1 MNLQDRIA
9 LMSRLGSLLSEPDE
23 RLLAHV
29 QRTAHHNPW
38 FTEENQRA
46 AMKALAEHML
56 QSEALGDW
64 AASYD
69 LAAEE
74 TDERKKKPQIIG
86 LIFAGNIP
94 LVGFHDWLA
103 VFISGHRAMVKLSE
117 RDPWLFPHL
126 LKRLEEWDER
136 FAGQTQVVER
146 LQGFDAVIA
155 TGSNNSARYF
165 EQYFGKYPH
174 IIRRNRNSVAVL
186 TGGESRE
193 QLLEL
198 GKDVFSYFGLG
209 CRNVSKLYL
218 PRQSSRGQDYDFEP
232 LLEALHEYKEVILH
246 HPYKNNF
253 DYNYA
258 LLMLNKEPF
267 YATGSVILREDERLT
282 SRIATLHYE
291 FYESEEHLAKALSA
305 QRENIQCVMSE
316 VPVAGFS
323 VLPFGKSQTPGL
335 KNYPDGVDV
344 MEFLRTLAADK

>member
-1 MNLQDRIA
+1 MRLQERID
-9 LMSRLGSLLSEPDE
+9 LLVRLGELLDAPDE
-23 RLLAHV
+23 RLLAQV
-29 QRTAHHNPW
+29 KRTAVYNPW
-38 FTEENQRA
+38 FTEDHQRA

-56 QSEALGDW
+56 RRDALEAW
-64 AASYD
+64 AASYH
-69 LAAEE
+69 LPEGKQGNA
-74 TDERKKKPQIIG
+74 KIVG

-103 VFISGHRAMVKLSE
+103 VFVAGHRALVKLSE
-117 RDPWLFPHL
+117 RDPYVFPHL
-126 LKRLEEWDER
+126 MKRLKEWDVR
-136 FAGQTQVVER
+136 TAGFTQTVER
-146 LQGFDAVIA
+146 LSGFDAVIA

-186 TGGESRE
+186 FGNESKE
-193 QLLEL
+193 ELMAL

-218 PRQSSRGQDYDFEP
+218 PKGYDFKP
-232 LLEALHEYKEVILH
+232 LLDALHEYRHFIQH

-267 YATGSVILREDERLT
+267 YATGSLILREDSRLT
-282 SRIATLHYE
+282 SRIATLHYAY
-291 FYESEEHLAKALSA
+291 YESEKDLLNQLQAAQNDIQIVLSM
-305 QRENIQCVMSE
+305 QPLEGI
-316 VPVAGFS
+316 P
-323 VLPFGKSQTPGL
+323 VLPFGKSQEPGL

-344 MEFLRTLAADK
+344 MDFLCSFVG